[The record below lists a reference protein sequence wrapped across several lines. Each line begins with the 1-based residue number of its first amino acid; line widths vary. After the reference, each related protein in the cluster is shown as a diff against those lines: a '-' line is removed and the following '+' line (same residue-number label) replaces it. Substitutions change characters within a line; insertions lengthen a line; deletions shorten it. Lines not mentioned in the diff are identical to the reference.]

1 MVNPTVIKVAK
12 ILVSVVGAG
21 ATLASTYFEGKEMEA
36 KIAKEVAKQL
46 ADRK

>member
-21 ATLASTYFEGKEMEA
+21 ATLASTYFESKDLER
-36 KIAKEVAKQL
+36 KIAEEVAKQL
-46 ADRK
+46 ANKK

>member
-21 ATLASTYFEGKEMEA
+21 ATLASTYFESKDLES
-36 KIAKEVAKQL
+36 KIAAEVAKQL
-46 ADRK
+46 ANQK